1 MFAGSNQD
9 GDGELAVGLVRK
21 RSYLLPQNP
30 LYLLEI
36 LNNIT
41 SYLRTSSNL
50 ISYPCRRS
58 EFLGCST
65 FPLSELLQP
74 HAGTTAGS
82 YKLQAQGCPPSHHQS
97 RENQHHQNHQSHH
110 TNQNASVS
118 VSSTN
123 PGENPAK
130 AGGEER
136 ENSTEMAAIT
146 ATPQKAAATAGTGT
160 GSISVSGSTAA
171 ALTLNDEVIS
181 ISIDGDPNQQAGQQ
195 PMRLSKKALHQRDAD
210 ENLFLRFLELD
221 PPADGNAN
229 STTVGASGDKTA
241 NSSSN
246 AKANESNANH
256 LNGSASRRQS
266 TMPNS
271 TTGTGGGGS
280 GSGRQTGRTPFTM
293 TKRLTR
299 TEERGFGFSIVWTHP
314 PRVEK
319 VEAGLSADRCG
330 ILPGD
335 YVIFVDMH
343 NVVTMPEA
351 DVLNLIRSQGS
362 ALTLEIF
369 RRSGAGAT
377 TISTAAT
384 ATATA
389 IAAAPTKKIYGLDA
403 GIGIGIGVEDP
414 LITTSLSTTSTAHPP
429 GVVSLQR
436 SASSRV
442 QTAAISRPA
451 TACSGTTSSI
461 EAAKRRLHLPQVTFS
476 KEVGKGVF
484 V

>member
-1 MFAGSNQD
+1 MA
-9 GDGELAVGLVRK
+9 
-21 RSYLLPQNP
+21 
-30 LYLLEI
+30 
-36 LNNIT
+36 
-41 SYLRTSSNL
+41 
-50 ISYPCRRS
+50 
-58 EFLGCST
+58 
-65 FPLSELLQP
+65 
-74 HAGTTAGS
+74 TA
-82 YKLQAQGCPPSHHQS
+82 
-97 RENQHHQNHQSHH
+97 
-110 TNQNASVS
+110 TVT
-118 VSSTN
+118 V
-123 PGENPAK
+123 
-130 AGGEER
+130 
-136 ENSTEMAAIT
+136 
-146 ATPQKAAATAGTGT
+146 TPQKTAN
-160 GSISVSGSTAA
+160 GSGVGVGVGSANP
-171 ALTLNDEVIS
+171 LNDEVIS
-181 ISIDGDPNQQAGQQ
+181 ISIDSMGRDPMDPLMPQQPHQ

-229 STTVGASGDKTA
+229 STTPAGTGTGAGAGTPASAGQAST
-241 NSSSN
+241 

-256 LNGSASRRQS
+256 LNGSSSSGRRQS
-266 TMPNS
+266 TMP
-271 TTGTGGGGS
+271 GS
-280 GSGRQTGRTPFTM
+280 SGAAAVVPASRQLGRTPFTM

-335 YVIFVDMH
+335 YVIFVDKH

-377 TISTAAT
+377 TIISNLGSNANVSSSTTT
-384 ATATA
+384 ATSNARHHQIPGSLGVGVGVGMGVGMGLGLGLGLSGEEHTTATTTTGTGTGTCTGTGTA
-389 IAAAPTKKIYGLDA
+389 MMSLHRTSSSRIQAAPL
-403 GIGIGIGVEDP
+403 
-414 LITTSLSTTSTAHPP
+414 
-429 GVVSLQR
+429 
-436 SASSRV
+436 
-442 QTAAISRPA
+442 SRPA

-476 KEVGKGVF
+476 KEVGKGVI